1 MIFDLC
7 SLNGC
12 GKFLKVNLQHDFY
25 LFIFFAM
32 LIIFRLNDS
41 AEIISENGKIFHLS
55 FSVIVLVTLEEFPLD
70 RDATMEQNLGSI

>member
-25 LFIFFAM
+25 LFFYRGVDS
-32 LIIFRLNDS
+32 LRLNDS
-41 AEIISENGKIFHLS
+41 AEIFSENRKNISFIF
-55 FSVIVLVTLEEFPLD
+55 FC
-70 RDATMEQNLGSI
+70 NSISNIGGIPT